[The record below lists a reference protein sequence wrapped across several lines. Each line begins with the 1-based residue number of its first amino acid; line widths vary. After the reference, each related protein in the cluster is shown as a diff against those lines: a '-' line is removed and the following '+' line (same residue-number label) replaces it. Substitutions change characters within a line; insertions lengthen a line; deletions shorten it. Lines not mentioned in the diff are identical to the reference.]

1 MSRMNTAALG
11 LFERASPSDQAVLI
25 QFAEVTSIQKGKR
38 SRPSSA
44 PEYADPMKPHRGQR
58 SSISLAAALAVS
70 LAAALATASST
81 SSSEHSVPEQTTP
94 EQTTPAQ
101 TAPAQTAPAQTP
113 CGDPGAPPC
122 PFQLWMR
129 GNVALP
135 LATNNLND
143 LADGLERTARL
154 SPDSTWTSWRTI
166 ATQGAAAARKG
177 DIAGA
182 RASCKG
188 CHDAWREAYKAK
200 HRNRPIPR

>member
-1 MSRMNTAALG
+1 
-11 LFERASPSDQAVLI
+11 
-25 QFAEVTSIQKGKR
+25 
-38 SRPSSA
+38 
-44 PEYADPMKPHRGQR
+44 
-58 SSISLAAALAVS
+58 
-70 LAAALATASST
+70 
-81 SSSEHSVPEQTTP
+81 
-94 EQTTPAQ
+94 
-101 TAPAQTAPAQTP
+101 
-113 CGDPGAPPC
+113 
-122 PFQLWMR
+122 MR

-154 SPDSTWTSWRTI
+154 APDATWTSWRTI

-182 RASCKG
+182 RASCKA